1 MKYTLLVAG
10 LLAPLSGVAA
20 QSTSADPEVVTTGT
34 GTVLLP
40 PDRAMVRI
48 AVATRAASA
57 AAASTGNGPV
67 VTRVQDTLRVL
78 GFTGA
83 AVRAV
88 SFGVTPNYD
97 YQNARRIVDYEART
111 TLEVRLG
118 DLGTLGPLL
127 DGALAAGATDVSS
140 ITFES
145 DSLPAAR
152 NRALAAALQAARTD
166 AETLARAAGGRL
178 GRLRLVTTA
187 PASQPQEDYATA
199 ALAPRVGGVPAV
211 RRDVVVSAWVQA
223 RWTLLVP

>member
-10 LLAPLSGVAA
+10 LLAPLSAAAA
-20 QSTSADPEVVTTGT
+20 QSVSAGPEVVTAGT

-48 AVATRAASA
+48 TVATRAASA
-57 AAASTGNGPV
+57 SAASTSNGPV

-78 GFTGA
+78 GFAGA

-111 TLEVRLG
+111 TLEVRLR
-118 DLGTLGPLL
+118 DLGTLSSLL

-152 NRALAAALQAARTD
+152 NRALAAALAAARAD

-178 GRLRLVTTA
+178 GKLRQVTTT
-187 PASQPQEDYATA
+187 PASTPMELRA
-199 ALAPRVGGVPAV
+199 AAPPTSLAGGVPAV
-211 RRDVVVSAWVQA
+211 LRDVVVSVWVQA
-223 RWTLLVP
+223 RWALVVP